1 MNGLAR
7 ICWVTAPIYAV
18 LGMTFGL
25 VMAASGDHTLAPA
38 HGHLNLLGWVTIA
51 LYGAFYTLVP
61 HAAESR
67 LARLQVLLAEIGV
80 VTAVPGIAMA
90 IMGMGEG
97 LAKVGSLIILAAMLL
112 FVFIVIRTVGQPA
125 ATV

>member
-1 MNGLAR
+1 MAR
-7 ICWVTAPIYAV
+7 ICWVTAPIYAA
-18 LGMTFGL
+18 LGMILGL

-61 HAAESR
+61 LAAESR

-125 ATV
+125 ATA